1 MFSQERFSNDLQ
13 GNFDKEAFALIQLL
27 IQQPDW
33 FIEKRAKCA
42 NQSERSVYAKN
53 IRDFV
58 FVCLFVCFFLQF
70 VVLFVLQS

>member
-13 GNFDKEAFALIQLL
+13 GNFDKEAFALIQ
-27 IQQPDW
+27 QPDW
-33 FIEKRAKCA
+33 LIEKRAKCA

-58 FVCLFVCFFLQF
+58 FCFVFLQF
-70 VVLFVLQS
+70 VVLFFLQS